1 MLDPVELERVAHI
14 FSALRPVL
22 NERAR
27 RLLAAAQAQA
37 LGRGGVTLVAA
48 ATGLARS
55 TLGRGLKEL
64 AVQAAASGTRLP
76 EDRSRRPGG
85 GSKPLVERDPTLL
98 ADLEALVEPT
108 SRGDPTSALRW
119 TCKSLAR
126 LAQEL
131 SQQGHRISAPKV
143 GDLLHSLDY
152 SLQATRKTREGSSH
166 PDRNAQFEH
175 INAQTQTF
183 QARAQPVVSVDC
195 KKKELVGDFQNRGR
209 EWQRKG
215 QPEEVRVHDFPDPQL
230 GKAIPYGVYDVTANA
245 GWVSVGV
252 DHDTAQFAV
261 ETLRHWWF
269 QMGSERYPEAT
280 ELLVMADA
288 GGSNDYRIRL
298 WKASLQQFADETGL
312 AITVCHFPPGTS
324 KWNKIEHRMFAHIT
338 LNWRGRPLVSHEV
351 IVSLI
356 GKTTTQTGLQI
367 QAALDTNRYPLKQRV
382 SDQEFARL
390 RLELASFHPEWNYT
404 LHPRPTEAPIP
415 S

>member
-1 MLDPVELERVAHI
+1 MLDPVELERVALI

-37 LGRGGVTLVAA
+37 LGHGGVTLVAA

-64 AVQAAASGTRLP
+64 AVQAAASGALLP

-131 SQQGHRISAPKV
+131 SQQGHRISARKV
-143 GDLLHSLDY
+143 GDLLHALDY

-166 PDRNAQFEH
+166 PDRNAQFEY

-209 EWQRKG
+209 EWQPKG

-269 QMGSERYPEAT
+269 QMGRERYPAAT

-288 GGSNDYRIRL
+288 GGSNDYRNRL

-312 AITVCHFPPGTS
+312 AISVCHFPPGTS

-356 GKTTTQTGLQI
+356 GNTTTQTGLQI
-367 QAALDTNRYPLKQRV
+367 QAALDPHRYPLKQRV

-390 RLELASFHPEWNYT
+390 QLEPASFHPEWNYT
-404 LHPRPTEAPIP
+404 LRSRPIDALVP

>member
-1 MLDPVELERVAHI
+1 MQDPVEFERVAQI
-14 FSALRPVL
+14 FAAMTPVL
-22 NERAR
+22 HERAR

-37 LGRGGVTLVAA
+37 LGRGGVSLVAA

-55 TLGRGLKEL
+55 TIGRGLKEL
-64 AVQAAASGTRLP
+64 AVPPPADAPAPDQRI
-76 EDRSRRPGG
+76 RHPGG
-85 GSKPLVERDPTLL
+85 GSKPLVARDPTLL

-108 SRGDPTSALRW
+108 SRGDPQSPLRW
-119 TCKSLAR
+119 TCKSLAK
-126 LAQEL
+126 LAHEL
-131 SQQGHRISAPKV
+131 CQQGHRISARKV
-143 GDLLHSLDY
+143 GDLLHALDY

-166 PDRNAQFEH
+166 PDRNAQFEQ
-175 INAQTQTF
+175 INAQTQAF

-195 KKKELVGDFQNRGR
+195 KKKELVGDFQNRGH
-209 EWQRKG
+209 EWQPKG
-215 QPEEVRVHDFPDPQL
+215 QPEEVRVHDFADPKL
-230 GKAIPYGVYDVTANA
+230 GKAIPYGVYDLTANA

-269 QMGSERYPEAT
+269 QMGRERYPAAT

-288 GGSNDYRIRL
+288 GGSNDYRNRL

-338 LNWRGRPLVSHEV
+338 LNWRGRPLLSREV
-351 IVSLI
+351 VVNLI
-356 GKTTTQTGLQI
+356 GSTTTQTGLQI
-367 QAALDTNRYPLKQRV
+367 QAALDLHRYPLKQRV

-390 RLELASFHPEWNYT
+390 SLEPASFHPEWNYT